1 MVSMCE
7 QSETCTI
14 DINEE
19 FYLTKCIRS
28 HQNNLAR
35 SLSSGRPWVKCQDK
49 MFIHI
54 EEESCGRREK
64 VKNSLQNVGNPS
76 NGMHLVN
83 ISYHDAVTC
92 IQRVP
97 L

>member
-7 QSETCTI
+7 QGETCTI

-35 SLSSGRPWVKCQDK
+35 SVSSGRPWVKCQDK

-64 VKNSLQNVGNPS
+64 GGKNPFKMYAILQ
-76 NGMHLVN
+76 M
-83 ISYHDAVTC
+83 AC
-92 IQRVP
+92 I
-97 L
+97 